1 MKQIVKDTVFCGSEY
16 DRLKK
21 VIVCEPRFMKIRE
34 VINETQK
41 YYKED
46 NIKIPLA
53 LQQHEAFIN
62 LLKGHDIDVI
72 QLPAEPTYNEQV
84 FTRDIGFTLGHTIF
98 IAEMASPIR
107 QGEET
112 ILKSWIEDHSLPNYN
127 LNHER
132 IEGGDVIIDR
142 DSIYVGLSNRTH
154 KHSARQLQKLL
165 TDYEIKPIR
174 FEEKYLHL
182 DCIFNIIS
190 PTEALIFPDAI
201 DEEDRKQL
209 SERYDLI
216 IVSPE
221 EQFTLGTNVLSI
233 GHKKI
238 ISLPMNTQ
246 VNMELRKRGYEVIEC
261 DISEIIKSGGSFRC
275 CTLPFLRTESPLQ

>member
-1 MKQIVKDTVFCGSEY
+1 MTQIVKNTVNCTNEY
-16 DRLKK
+16 DRLNK
-21 VIVCEPRFMKIRE
+21 VIVCEPRFMKIRD

-41 YYKED
+41 HYKED
-46 NIKIPLA
+46 NINIPLA
-53 LQQHEAFIN
+53 LQQHEAFIH
-62 LLKGHDIDVI
+62 LLKNHDIDVI
-72 QLPAEPTYNEQV
+72 KLPAKPTYNEQV
-84 FTRDIGFTLGHTIF
+84 FTRDIGFTLGNTIF
-98 IAEMASPIR
+98 IAEMASSIR

-112 ILKSWIEDHSLPNYN
+112 VLKSWIDDHQLSNYN

-142 DSIYVGLSNRTH
+142 ESIYVGMSSRTH
-154 KHSARQLQKLL
+154 EQSALHLQKLL
-165 TDYEIKPIR
+165 TDYKIQPIR

-182 DCIFNIIS
+182 DCVFNIIS

-201 DEEDRKQL
+201 GEEDRKQL

-216 IVSPE
+216 TVTPE

-238 ISLPMNTQ
+238 ISLPMNKQ
-246 VNMELRKRGYEVIEC
+246 VNEELRKRGYEVIEC

-275 CTLPFLRTESPLQ
+275 CTLPILRTEGSQ